1 MISLNTSLN
10 CQPLL
15 GSNVASYWRGI
26 SHLPLPPAPADNISK
41 KTNKVEKSNKSGLNY
56 FA

>member
-1 MISLNTSLN
+1 MISLSSNLN

-15 GSNVASYWRGI
+15 GSNIASYWRGV

-41 KTNKVEKSNKSGLNY
+41 KTDKVEKSNKSGLNY